1 MLPQQIF
8 CSRISLWFFFCSW
21 LLLHQI
27 YCSRIRLWDF
37 VVHECYHDYY
47 FLLMSMFTV
56 NVLLINAAIIFL
68 FMHASKANSLFINV
82 SRESFYFIAAAVNIF
97 FLIIIASSND
107 IMTAARTVTQLHKS
121 KFNYQL

>member
-1 MLPQQIF
+1 
-8 CSRISLWFFFCSW
+8 
-21 LLLHQI
+21 
-27 YCSRIRLWDF
+27 
-37 VVHECYHDYY
+37 
-47 FLLMSMFTV
+47 MSMFTV